1 MKKSLFALAAVTA
14 FAGAAQ
20 AQSSVTVYGILDMGY
35 IGTNIKE
42 VAATTGAVTKTQ
54 NSSFGQSA
62 EASSRLGFRGT
73 EDLGGGTRAFFT
85 IEVGLSPQNPDLMS
99 GSTSVDAFQ
108 RNTNNA
114 GTGVNNRQSFLGLSQ
129 KGMGQAALGRQYT
142 PVFDINALTNPGMNN
157 NVIGNVIYPATSGPG
172 ASGGN
177 GTGVAFT
184 NRASNALTFQSDAFS
199 GFRLGGMYA
208 MSNIN
213 TTETSATVGGNNNW
227 GGWGLKGDFTFKKFY
242 LGAGYQSFKTN
253 LANASNSAATVL
265 DQGQGVNGGTV
276 IVGATNNGNLF
287 PESQIRDNQMI
298 IATKYDFGILQAY
311 ASYVQRKINSDVAA
325 AANPNGAVTTAS
337 FAGQQLNRT
346 AQAIGVRGNFTPKIL
361 GWAQIGTG
369 KYQGAMA
376 AAGLP
381 GSVNFVGFQL
391 GTDYNLSK
399 RTNLYAIY
407 GQTQSSSGT
416 TGTAGDGAG
425 ASQYALGVKHT
436 F

>member
-1 MKKSLFALAAVTA
+1 MKKSLFAIAAVTA

-62 EASSRLGFRGT
+62 EASSRLGFRGR
-73 EDLGGGTRAFFT
+73 EDLGGGTAAFFT

-99 GSTSVDAFQ
+99 GTSSQDSFQ
-108 RNTNNA
+108 RTTNNG
-114 GTGVNNRQSFLGLSQ
+114 GTAVNNRQSFVGLSQ
-129 KGMGQAALGRQYT
+129 KGIGQAALGRQYT

-172 ASGGN
+172 AAAGN
-177 GTGVAFT
+177 SSGVAFT

-213 TTETSATVGGNNNW
+213 TTETNATTGGNNNW

-253 LANASNSAATVL
+253 YANGLGSAATVL
-265 DQGQGVNGGTV
+265 DNGQGVNAGTY
-276 IVGATNNGNLF
+276 IAVGTNTSAAGLF

-298 IATKYDFGILQAY
+298 VATKYDFGILQAY
-311 ASYVQRKINSDVAA
+311 ASYVQRKITNDVA
-325 AANPNGAVTTAS
+325 TTAVGS
-337 FAGQQLNRT
+337 FSVSPAGQQLNRT

-361 GWAQIGTG
+361 GWAQVGTG

-381 GSVNFVGFQL
+381 GTVNFVGFQL

-416 TGTAGDGAG
+416 LGTAGDGAG